1 MSATGVRGWF
11 SDGRAAD
18 RSRIGDL
25 TARFLGA
32 ATATY
37 AAATLARPSVLARP
51 LRMGTSPATDTLARA
66 VGVRDLA
73 SGVAMVAATGHAG
86 VVASA
91 MRIGSDLGDAV
102 VFGLSDLPADARRKA
117 VGVAL
122 GWAALNSAA
131 LALRLG
137 APRRG

>member
-1 MSATGVRGWF
+1 MGELA
-11 SDGRAAD
+11 
-18 RSRIGDL
+18 
-25 TARFLGA
+25 ARFLGA

-37 AAATLARPSVLARP
+37 AAATLVRPSVLAGP
-51 LRMGTSPATDTLARA
+51 VQLGTSPATDALVRA

-73 SGVAMVAATGHAG
+73 SGLALVATNGHAG

-91 MRIGSDLGDAV
+91 VRIGSDLGDAV
-102 VFGLSDLPADARRKA
+102 VFGLSDLPADGRRKA

-122 GWAALNSAA
+122 GWAALNGVA

>member
-1 MSATGVRGWF
+1 MTGTGVRGWF

-18 RSRIGDL
+18 RGRIGDL
-25 TARFLGA
+25 SARFLGA

-37 AAATLARPSVLARP
+37 AAATLVRPSVLAGP
-51 LRMGTSPATDTLARA
+51 LRLGTSPATDSLVRA

-73 SGVAMVAATGHAG
+73 SGLAMVATGRRAC

-91 MRIGSDLGDAV
+91 VRIGSDLGDAV

-122 GWAALNSAA
+122 GWAALNGAA
-131 LALRLG
+131 LALRLR
-137 APRRG
+137 APHRD